1 LPAVAVT
8 AVGESGTVAGV
19 AETITV
25 EESEFPTALVEI
37 TVNVYVVPVVKPRTV
52 TGELELLPVNPPG
65 EATTV

>member
-1 LPAVAVT
+1 LPAVAIT

-19 AETITV
+19 AVTITV

-37 TVNVYVVPVVKPRTV
+37 TLNVYVVPFVKPRTV